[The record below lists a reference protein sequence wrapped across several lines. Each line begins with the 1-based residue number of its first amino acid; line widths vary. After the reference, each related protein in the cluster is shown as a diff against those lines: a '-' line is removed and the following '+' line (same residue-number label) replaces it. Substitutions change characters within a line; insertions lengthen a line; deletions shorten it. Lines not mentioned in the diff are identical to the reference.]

1 MQRENFN
8 LNDLLQAK
16 AMLTLALSM
25 PINAYDYAYN
35 EFQMGCVSNCS
46 GTCKGGCSESCDFDC
61 GNCGDN

>member
-1 MQRENFN
+1 MQKENFN

-25 PINAYDYAYN
+25 PINAYDNAYN
-35 EFQMGCVSNCS
+35 EFQMCSCS
-46 GTCKGGCSESCDFDC
+46 GNCTGGCSNSCDFDC